1 VPGLLIV
8 LAALPFWQG
17 LRGNPLAQAGMRGA
31 NAAVVGVL
39 ALALYNPVFT
49 SAVLSPLDFALALAG
64 FVALVSWKL
73 PPLAVVLALATCG
86 GVLGVL

>member
-1 VPGLLIV
+1 
-8 LAALPFWQG
+8 
-17 LRGNPLAQAGMRGA
+17 MRGA

-39 ALALYNPVFT
+39 ALALYDPVFT

-73 PPLAVVLALATCG
+73 PPLVVVVGLAGIG
-86 GVLGVL
+86 GVIGVL

>member
-1 VPGLLIV
+1 LIV
-8 LAALPFWQG
+8 LAALPFWHA
-17 LRGNPLAQAGMRGA
+17 LRGNLFAQAAMRGA

-39 ALALYNPVFT
+39 ALALYDPVFT

-73 PPLAVVLALATCG
+73 PPLVVVAALAAVG
-86 GVLGVL
+86 GVIRVL